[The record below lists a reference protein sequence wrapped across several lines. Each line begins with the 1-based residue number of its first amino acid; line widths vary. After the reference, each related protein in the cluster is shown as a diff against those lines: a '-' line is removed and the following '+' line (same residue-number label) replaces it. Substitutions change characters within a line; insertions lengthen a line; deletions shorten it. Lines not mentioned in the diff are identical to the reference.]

1 MYKNPYLPSQLWLEM
16 DESQDGSIK
25 LKIGVTSREIIV
37 VGDCGRKILD
47 AAGSG
52 VQDSESDFI
61 AAIPFSRLSVAT

>member
-37 VGDCGRKILD
+37 VGDCGRK
-47 AAGSG
+47 AGSG
-52 VQDSESDFI
+52 VQDSESDFT
-61 AAIPFSRLSVAT
+61 AAIPFSDLSVAT